1 VEWDEMRLATAT
13 TIALLTFV
21 GTVAP
26 VYAQSSPGVEQLLAR
41 RACRGCDLS
50 NANLKGL
57 DLSKVDLREA
67 NLSNADL
74 SGANLTDADLSGANL
89 YLAKF
94 QNSLLKGANLTG
106 FKAKAAKFDGAD
118 LTSSNLTGADLTYA
132 ELPGA
137 NLSTADL
144 SGANFSDANLTQA
157 NLTNAKLVGTSFSH
171 ANLSKVNLSAT
182 DLSKA
187 KLLATDLTEANLS
200 SGKLIGTD
208 LSGAN
213 LTSANLSGADLTGA
227 NLETANLKNANF
239 INANLAQT
247 AQTKSGE
254 TGIGGGETVANPK
267 TQDSTIVSS
276 TQFEAKDSP
285 LAHRSFQ
292 RPTAEHLKQG
302 EIVLLL
308 NERTFLTTSFGT
320 GTTKKNGT
328 PSWPSVVAR
337 WGITDRTEIG
347 VALQNFDPNG
357 IGRLGAFNY
366 FINDSTPTWDVGVEI
381 KQKIWENKSKTQAL
395 SGVLSVAG
403 LTEPQFRFDSP
414 ATGTIIK
421 KGNGIVPELSFPFTT
436 KFNDRLSVT
445 VSPTLALFSEE
456 NALFLNRTPV
466 ANSGSFGPT
475 FGLTGAISYQVSPRV
490 LLWGDAFFPFTGNNS
505 LSRNT
510 GLPTKTLAFNAGLR
524 FLVNPRVGI
533 DLFATNTFGNFGP
546 ISLTADRENIGIGAG
561 LVFMPSVIPGNRDH
575 YPDNFQGKFQKKDT
589 PLTTDGLG
597 FFDGGTV
604 PANKTLLQF
613 QGGSGGIMAAVRYG
627 VVRDLEIGAYLDYV
641 FGKVDESEQGVSGK
655 VRLLNQGDG
664 APFTASAVVTFAQV
678 NKPVIN
684 FINNDRDLFANGGG
698 DKPFPFLFS
707 GGLNKGNAFYLVT
720 ASLPLQYQFR
730 PGTAVW
736 LTPTLGFIQ
745 RGGLGVAGVN
755 AGGSIR
761 VYKDISLLA
770 EVGAN
775 FTGDGNVFINN
786 RLADRIPWNF
796 AVRWT
801 PSKLLGLDYTDAL
814 ARPSL
819 ELFVTN
825 RVGASAWHQ
834 FRVRDQND
842 PAVGVGVNFPF

>member
-1 VEWDEMRLATAT
+1 MRLATAT

-26 VYAQSSPGVEQLLAR
+26 VYAQSSPGVEQLLTR
-41 RACRGCDLS
+41 RACRGCDLT

-74 SGANLTDADLSGANL
+74 SGANLTNADLSGANL

-106 FKAKAAKFDGAD
+106 LKAKAAKFDGAD

-132 ELPGA
+132 ELSGA
-137 NLSTADL
+137 NFSTADL

-171 ANLSKVNLSAT
+171 ANLSKANLSAT

-187 KLLATDLTEANLS
+187 TLLATDLTEANLS

-227 NLETANLKNANF
+227 NLKTANLKNANF

-254 TGIGGGETVANPK
+254 PGIGGGEIVPSPK
-267 TQDSTIVSS
+267 TQDGTIVSSTQVSS

-292 RPTAEHLKQG
+292 RPTAEHLKKG

-328 PSWPSVVAR
+328 PSWPSAVAR
-337 WGITDRTEIG
+337 WGITDSTEIG

-466 ANSGSFGPT
+466 ANPGSFGPT
-475 FGLTGAISYQVSPRV
+475 FGLTGSISYQVSPRV

-561 LVFMPSVIPGNRDH
+561 LVFMPSVIPGNREN

-627 VVRDLEIGAYLDYV
+627 VVRDLEVGAYLDYV

-684 FINNDRDLFANGGG
+684 FINNDRDLFANGGES
-698 DKPFPFLFS
+698 KPFPFLFS

-786 RLADRIPWNF
+786 RLANRIPWNF
-796 AVRWT
+796 AIRWT
-801 PSKLLGLDYTDAL
+801 PSKLLGLDYTDAS